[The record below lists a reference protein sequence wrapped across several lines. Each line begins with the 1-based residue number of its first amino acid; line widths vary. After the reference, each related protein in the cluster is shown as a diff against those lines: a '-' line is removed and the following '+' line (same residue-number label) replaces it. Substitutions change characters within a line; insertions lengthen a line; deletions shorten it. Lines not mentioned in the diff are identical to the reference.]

1 MNPALTDLEQRVSEA
16 LTTDDVSAIDVLGY
30 GEISTVLRLTVDGRS
45 YACKR
50 LPPFPTGA
58 FEPYRRACTEYLA
71 ALGDRGVEIAPSTL
85 ETVDRGDEHVVYCI
99 QPIEDVLLVDR
110 LRSVGAEETAGIA
123 ERLTATITNA
133 IDDRLGLDAQISN
146 WALNDDGTFVYID
159 VTTPLIRD
167 DTGAEMLDT
176 DLFLAS
182 LPAFLRPIVRRFLL
196 GEILSHYYDPRAA
209 LVDLIGNFKKERLE
223 RAIPAFLEAANER
236 VRPPITRKEVDG
248 YYRSDALMWEV
259 LQRLRR
265 ADRWWQRRI
274 RRRGYPFLLPGK
286 VDR

>member
-30 GEISTVLRLTVDGRS
+30 GEISTVLRLTVGTRS

-71 ALGDRGVEIAPSTL
+71 ALGERGITIAPSTL
-85 ETVDRGDEHVVYCI
+85 ETVDRGAERIVYCI
-99 QPIEDVLLVDR
+99 QPIEDALLVDQ
-110 LRSVGAEETAGIA
+110 LRSADGEATARVA
-123 ERLTATITNA
+123 KRLTETIVGA

-146 WALNDDGTFVYID
+146 WAVSPDGTFVYLD

-167 DTGAEMLDT
+167 DDGTEMLDT

-196 GEILSHYYDPRAA
+196 AEILSHYYDPRAA
-209 LVDLIGNFKKERLE
+209 HVDLIGNFKKERLDA
-223 RAIPAFLEAANER
+223 AIPAFLEAANER
-236 VRPPITRKEVDG
+236 VQPPITREEVDR
-248 YYRSDALMWEV
+248 YYRNDALMWEV

-265 ADRWWQRRI
+265 ADRWWQRRV

>member
-30 GEISTVLRLTVDGRS
+30 GEISTVLRLTVGTRS

-71 ALGDRGVEIAPSTL
+71 ALGERGITIAPSTL
-85 ETVDRGDEHVVYCI
+85 ETVDRGAERIVYCI
-99 QPIEDVLLVDR
+99 QPIEDALLVDQ
-110 LRSVGAEETAGIA
+110 LRSADGEATARVA
-123 ERLTATITNA
+123 KRLTETIVGA

-146 WALNDDGTFVYID
+146 WAVSPDGTFVYLD

-167 DTGAEMLDT
+167 DDGTEMLDT

-196 GEILSHYYDPRAA
+196 AEILSHYYDPRAA
-209 LVDLIGNFKKERLE
+209 LVDLIGNFKKERIDA
-223 RAIPAFLEAANER
+223 AIPAFLDAANER
-236 VRPPITRKEVDG
+236 TQPPITRKEIDR
-248 YYRSDALMWEV
+248 YYRNDALMWEV